1 MSHPPGS
8 GWFTERS
15 SEGGCAFSLRV
26 QEQLHREQSDFQT
39 IEVYQT
45 EGFGGLLVLDGCTML
60 SERDH
65 FIYHEMLAHPALYT
79 HPDPRRVLIVGG
91 GDCGTLRE
99 VLRHPEVERVT
110 QVELDA
116 RVTSVSERFFPE
128 LCEANDDRRARFVF
142 AEACGWL
149 EQVEPASV
157 DLILVDSTDPE
168 GPGAVLV
175 GEPFYRAC
183 HRALAPGGLFAQ
195 QSESPLLHV
204 ELMGRMAR
212 QLRAAGFGPPRVSTF
227 PLPIYPSGWWST
239 MMAARDG
246 ALGPFRAAVADD
258 PPFETRYYN
267 AGIHASAAVL
277 PEPLRPGGC
286 SWSARMS

>member
-1 MSHPPGS
+1 MTTSPPGS

-26 QEQLHREQSDFQT
+26 QELLHSERSDFQT

-45 EGFGGLLVLDGCTML
+45 EGFGRLMVLDGCTML

-65 FIYHEMLAHPALYT
+65 FIYHEMLVHTALFT
-79 HPDPRRVLIVGG
+79 HPDPKRVLVVGG

-110 QVELDA
+110 QVELDP
-116 RVTSVSERFFPE
+116 RVTAVSERFFPE
-128 LCEANDDRRARFVF
+128 LCEANDDPRARFVF
-142 AEACGWL
+142 AEARGWL
-149 EQVEPASV
+149 EQAGPASIDV
-157 DLILVDSTDPE
+157 ILVDSTDPV
-168 GPGAVLV
+168 GPGAALV
-175 GEPFYRAC
+175 GDAFYRAC
-183 HRALAPGGLFAQ
+183 HRALAPGGLVAQ

-212 QLRAAGFGPPRVSTF
+212 ELRAAGFGPPRASTF

-246 ALGPFRAAVADD
+246 ALGPFRAAAADD
-258 PPFETRYYN
+258 RPFETRYYN
-267 AGIHASAAVL
+267 AGVHASAAVL
-277 PEPLRPGGC
+277 PELLRRE
-286 SWSARMS
+286 ARRW